1 MQQVQE
7 GAEDVHFLTS
17 SQLLLLLLLL
27 LDRRHLLRTAA
38 LGPWG

>member
-17 SQLLLLLLLL
+17 SQLLLLLLL
-27 LDRRHLLRTAA
+27 DRRHLLRTTA

>member
-17 SQLLLLLLLL
+17 SQLLLLLL
-27 LDRRHLLRTAA
+27 DRRYLLRTAA